1 MWFVAQTPLAWA
13 QMSRRAPA
21 LARQLEVE
29 VVPALATA
37 NVRELLKAVLPWP
50 QLTSPEAMDLV
61 ITHLINRARSTSSR
75 LKSQVNP
82 HDSS

>member
-37 NVRELLKAVLPWP
+37 NVRELLKAVVPLR
-50 QLTSPEAMDLV
+50 QLTPAEAMDLV
-61 ITHLINRARSTSSR
+61 LTPLINRARSTSSR
-75 LKSQVNP
+75 LKSQAKP